1 MFQVFKKRNFS
12 DYIND
17 SISFFKMEGKTFFTN
32 FFTLCGPLLLVLI
45 VCIYFL
51 TDIFFKSVTND
62 SMDSVDQFLD
72 TNFGWAIL
80 FAIITFFVGMG
91 ISIVAYTYP
100 VYYLK
105 HMTTLPNNYKE
116 VAPIKSELKKD
127 FGRLIIFFIGT
138 IFLILPLMMITFFIS
153 ALLIFL
159 LIGLPLLLILLPS
172 FTSWITIAYYEYVT
186 KKNGFFTSFQEAY
199 YILKSNFWAIIG
211 NTIII
216 YLAINIMV
224 SILSA
229 IPQIIYYVGLFTS
242 DQNIEDMAL
251 TPGYKI
257 MLIAVI
263 VISTLLSFIANSFL
277 LINQGLIYYSAREHK
292 ENTQSHV
299 DIDMIGNN

>member
-17 SISFFKMEGKTFFTN
+17 TISFFKMEGKTFFTN
-32 FFTLCGPLLLVLI
+32 FFTLCGPLLLVLF

-51 TDIFFKSVTND
+51 TDIFFKTVMYD

-80 FAIITFFVGMG
+80 LAIVTFIVGMI
-91 ISIVAYTYP
+91 ISIIAYTYP

-105 HMTTLPNNYKE
+105 HLTTIPNKYKE
-116 VAPIKSELKKD
+116 IAPIKSELKKD
-127 FGRLIIFFIGT
+127 FGRLIIFSIGT
-138 IFLILPLMMITFFIS
+138 IFLILPLMMIIFFIS

-159 LIGLPLLLILLPS
+159 LVGIPLLLILFPA

-186 KKNGFFTSFQEAY
+186 KKTGFFTSLQISFN
-199 YILKSNFWAIIG
+199 ILKSNFWPIIG
-211 NTIII
+211 NTVIL
-216 YLAINIMV
+216 YLVINILV

-229 IPQIIYYVGLFTS
+229 IPQIIYYVGIFTS
-242 DQNIEDMAL
+242 DRNIEDIAL
-251 TPGYKI
+251 SPGYKI

-263 VISTLLSFIANSFL
+263 VISTLMSFIANSFL
-277 LINQGLIYYSAREHK
+277 IINQGLIYYSAREHK

>member
-17 SISFFKMEGKTFFTN
+17 TISFFKMEGKTFFTN
-32 FFTLCGPLLLVLI
+32 FFTLCGPLLLVLF
-45 VCIYFL
+45 VCVYFL
-51 TDIFFKSVTND
+51 FDMFFNTIMND
-62 SMDSVDQFLD
+62 SMDSVDELLNN
-72 TNFGWAIL
+72 NFGLAIL
-80 FAIITFFVGMG
+80 LAIVTFIVGLV
-91 ISIVAYTYP
+91 ISIIAYTYP

-105 HMTTLPNNYKE
+105 NMTTLPKSYKE
-116 VAPIKSELKKD
+116 ITPIKSELKKD
-127 FGRLIIFFIGT
+127 FGRLIIFTLGMM
-138 IFLILPLMMITFFIS
+138 FLILPLMMIAFTVS

-159 LIGLPLLLILLPS
+159 LIGIPLLLILLPA

-186 KKNGFFTSFQEAY
+186 NKNGFFTSFKEAF
-199 YILKSNFWAIIG
+199 YIIKSNFWAIIG
-211 NTIII
+211 NTIIL
-216 YLAINIMV
+216 YLIINILV

-229 IPQIIYYVGLFTS
+229 IPQIIYYVGIFTS
-242 DQNIEDMAL
+242 DQNIEDIAL

-263 VISTLLSFIANSFL
+263 VISTLVSFIANSFL
-277 LINQGLIYYSAREHK
+277 IINQGLIYYSAREHK